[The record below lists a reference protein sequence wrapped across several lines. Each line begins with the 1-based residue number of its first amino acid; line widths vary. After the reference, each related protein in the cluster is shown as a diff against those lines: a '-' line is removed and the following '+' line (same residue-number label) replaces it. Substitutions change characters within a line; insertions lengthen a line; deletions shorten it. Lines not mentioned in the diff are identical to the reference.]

1 MLLPPVLKKEQLLPL
16 TPALKG
22 KDGWPE
28 SCMHIHMGS
37 MRKGKRWQDPCYK
50 HIWAQR
56 TDIHYLR
63 NGSLMLSFESGT
75 NI

>member
-1 MLLPPVLKKEQLLPL
+1 
-16 TPALKG
+16 
-22 KDGWPE
+22 
-28 SCMHIHMGS
+28 MHDSVRS
-37 MRKGKRWQDPCYK
+37 MRKGKCWQELCYK
-50 HIWAQR
+50 HICAQR